1 MAKPD
6 AQALWDHR
14 VLRVQKAQKAK
25 KGQRE
30 TLGPREAPAPR
41 EIRDPQ
47 EQTAVSRV
55 PPAKKAMTVMMV
67 TMETLVQQDPRV
79 SRETVERRECEAHK
93 EAKGARARRDQSVL
107 QGLSALLGQ

>member
-1 MAKPD
+1 
-6 AQALWDHR
+6 
-14 VLRVQKAQKAK
+14 
-25 KGQRE
+25 
-30 TLGPREAPAPR
+30 
-41 EIRDPQ
+41 
-47 EQTAVSRV
+47 
-55 PPAKKAMTVMMV
+55 MTGMMVTMV